1 MWLTYFQLVS
11 YSIRIAYIIPENVA
25 FKDFHIAFNSKS
37 WLQWYFEF
45 NLS

>member
-1 MWLTYFQLVS
+1 MWLNYFQLVS
-11 YSIRIAYIIPENVA
+11 YIICRAYIIPENVA